1 MIKLYQGYFP
11 LSRYDQDVNCRLQ
24 FVAASESKK
33 SRPSSSFSSLPDESH
48 DIAFK
53 CLFRVPRCYDL
64 NLSLVSKTLRSLVRS
79 PELYR
84 LRSQLKSVYLSYY
97 FYQGRLSRSPSY
109 SWITF
114 RPGDKTTDYQLEHR
128 PLSLA
133 DVPIPD
139 LGDAVSVGSEIYFIS
154 ERSVLSTKLVGYLFV
169 LW

>member
-1 MIKLYQGYFP
+1 M
-11 LSRYDQDVNCRLQ
+11 SVT
-24 FVAASESKK
+24 AASNSKK
-33 SRPSSSFSSLPDESH
+33 SRAPSLSFSSLPDEVVL
-48 DIAFK
+48 K

>member
-1 MIKLYQGYFP
+1 MKHAI
-11 LSRYDQDVNCRLQ
+11 
-24 FVAASESKK
+24 
-33 SRPSSSFSSLPDESH
+33 
-48 DIAFK
+48 
-53 CLFRVPRCYDL
+53 FRVPRCYDL

-114 RPGDKTTDYQLEHR
+114 HPGDKTTDYQLEHR

>member
-1 MIKLYQGYFP
+1 MLRPKP
-11 LSRYDQDVNCRLQ
+11 LFGFQNPQ
-24 FVAASESKK
+24 VARAVA
-33 SRPSSSFSSLPDESH
+33 RTLP
-48 DIAFK
+48 
-53 CLFRVPRCYDL
+53 
-64 NLSLVSKTLRSLVRS
+64 
-79 PELYR
+79 
-84 LRSQLKSVYLSYY
+84 
-97 FYQGRLSRSPSY
+97 Y